1 MKDGGN
7 KAQAGKPCSVNDQTL
22 WTLNKCMRW
31 PEHYGNI
38 VRRGEILSR
47 QQFPFWKKLVIKVTE
62 LITNDLW
69 VQNLRS
75 TGI

>member
-7 KAQAGKPCSVNDQTL
+7 KAQARKLCSVNDQTL
-22 WTLNKCMRW
+22 WTLYKRMRW

-47 QQFPFWKKLVIKVTE
+47 HLCNKIAKMVTKVTE

-69 VQNLRS
+69 IQNLRS